1 MSEGERVHLLCLCW
15 QPCTHPTPT
24 PTLTPTPTHPPTPHF
39 LGYFSSKCCSIH
51 CRGSRGGGRGG
62 GRESSGK
69 DGSSAVSEGLG
80 CEFGGKVSLVGITE
94 LRVWRWDQARR
105 SRMGE
110 VRAQGLEEELPAARR
125 SVTHGSPQSARL
137 ADNRLCPIGRQFKK
151 ISMKHIWTVFTD

>member
-15 QPCTHPTPT
+15 QPCTHPT
-24 PTLTPTPTHPPTPHF
+24 PTPHF

-69 DGSSAVSEGLG
+69 DGRSAASEGLG

-94 LRVWRWDQARR
+94 LCVWRWEQDHRD
-105 SRMGE
+105 RMGE
-110 VRAQGLEEELPAARR
+110 VRAQGLKEEPPEALRSRTHEGLHSRPALLITLF
-125 SVTHGSPQSARL
+125 VQL
-137 ADNRLCPIGRQFKK
+137 
-151 ISMKHIWTVFTD
+151 TVS